1 MSDAIVAKMNNAQRR
16 IQMQAKRKPGR
27 PPTTTEGK
35 LTLTWV
41 SLTPS
46 QIERIDDVA
55 KRLNGISRSNVIRL
69 MVQQVINQATEGGK
83 K

>member
-1 MSDAIVAKMNNAQRR
+1 MD
-16 IQMQAKRKPGR
+16 AKRKPGR
-27 PPTTTEGK
+27 PPTSPEGK
-35 LTLTWV
+35 MMLTWV

-46 QIERIDDVA
+46 QMERVDDVA